1 MQPFALLRKLPEHVQ
16 QHTAQ
21 AIRSTTGRGV
31 GICLLLTLMA
41 LPLLP
46 QPAVATAGLGVFGV
60 SAWLF
65 VRRLGRAWPVRELAW
80 LVACLQ
86 WLAGPFLSFYLF
98 PPNEAALIEVGDEA
112 YFAYALPGT
121 LAYGAGLLIWPVRR
135 TVWADALQ
143 PFRTRY
149 PVRWEWALPLLG
161 LAGYGL
167 RYSGWQTGLFFVY
180 VLMGMLLVVAAAR
193 WVLTT
198 HPYRLWWA
206 ALCLVPLV
214 VLSIYESMFMDVV
227 LVCAF
232 LGMLWWLRVQP
243 GRWLTAGLVLGGVL
257 AVLTL
262 ETLKQEYRNR
272 TLWNAQDYN
281 YTLAD
286 KLRVFPQ
293 LWTHYASRP
302 DALLRGDN
310 IATRL
315 PRFSHAWLISQ
326 YMAHTPDCEPY
337 ALGETYWAGWRSLLP
352 RVLAPGKKT
361 VGGLDTYPRFS
372 GQPNPPATSL
382 SLTHLGEAYVNFG
395 PRGGV
400 VAMWGVGL
408 LFGGLFAGFA
418 HHLRK
423 FPVGLP
429 WIPFVF
435 LWLPVAEVDLGMVLN
450 YTFKASIIY
459 GAYLLLTQYID
470 QNNLFGTFQAKPR
483 QLA

>member
-1 MQPFALLRKLPEHVQ
+1 MRHW
-16 QHTAQ
+16 AQ
-21 AIRSTTGRGV
+21 RVVGSTTGRGV
-31 GICLLLTLMA
+31 GICLLLTLVA

-46 QPAVATAGLGVFGV
+46 QPAVATAGLGVFAV
-60 SAWLF
+60 AAWLF
-65 VRRLGRAWPVRELAW
+65 VRRLGRDWPVRELAW

-98 PPNEAALIEVGDEA
+98 PPNEAALIEVSDDA

-121 LAYGAGLLIWPVRR
+121 LAYGVGLLIWPVRCA
-135 TVWADALQ
+135 VWTDALLAL
-143 PFRTRY
+143 RTRY
-149 PVRWEWALPLLG
+149 PVRWEWAFPLVG
-161 LAGYGL
+161 LAGYAL
-167 RYSGWQTGLFFVY
+167 RYSGWMTGLFFVY
-180 VLMGMLLVVAAAR
+180 VLIGMLLVVAAAR
-193 WVLTT
+193 WLLTR
-198 HPYRLWWA
+198 HPFRILWA

-214 VLSIYESMFMDVV
+214 VLCIHESMFMDVV
-227 LVCAF
+227 LVCTF
-232 LGMLWWLRVQP
+232 LGMLWWLRAQP

-326 YMAHTPDCEPY
+326 YMAQTPDCEPY
-337 ALGETYWAGWRSLLP
+337 AGGETYRDGLQSLVP
-352 RVLAPGKKT
+352 RFLHPDKKW
-361 VGGLDTYPRFS
+361 VGGHDTYSRFS
-372 GQPNPPATSL
+372 GYLNPPATSL

-395 PRGGV
+395 PHGGV
-400 VAMWGVGL
+400 VAMLGVGL

-418 HHLRK
+418 NHLKK

-435 LWLPVAEVDLGMVLN
+435 LWLPVAEVDFGMVLN
-450 YTFKASIIY
+450 YTFKASLIY
-459 GAYLLLTQYID
+459 GVYLLLTQYID
-470 QNNLFGTFQAKPR
+470 QNNLLGTPPAKSR
-483 QLA
+483 QIA